1 MGQLPKGSIL
11 LIETIE
17 DILRLQVNNPDKL
30 SLVTQTTLSVD
41 DTAEMVSILKKR
53 FPNIVVPRSEDI
65 CYATTNRQEAVKKI
79 ANSCDIIIVFGA
91 PNSSNSNRLVEVAL
105 KEGCPEAFLIEQ
117 VNTMDWGKISPN
129 MILGVTAGAS
139 APEKLV
145 SDFIFQCKQRFEVEI
160 QNISVRK
167 ESVSFNLPQMNLD

>member
-1 MGQLPKGSIL
+1 ML
-11 LIETIE
+11 
-17 DILRLQVNNPDKL
+17 VN
-30 SLVTQTTLSVD
+30 
-41 DTAEMVSILKKR
+41 
-53 FPNIVVPRSEDI
+53 
-65 CYATTNRQEAVKKI
+65 KI
-79 ANSCDIIIVFGA
+79 SPA